1 MPQLGDCTH
10 HARVRMQQRGISDA
24 ALDLLMAYGRAQHDR
39 RGQVVIHMDGRARRA
54 VLRDHG
60 RDAGKVVD
68 RVRGLYAVLG
78 AGGVVVTVG
87 HLYRRIQ
94 RS

>member
-1 MPQLGDCTH
+1 
-10 HARVRMQQRGISDA
+10 MQQRGISDA
-24 ALDLLMAYGRAQHDR
+24 ALDLLMAYGRAQRDR
-39 RGQVVIHMDGRARRA
+39 RGQVVVHMDGRARRA
-54 VLRDHG
+54 ILRDQG
-60 RDAGKVVD
+60 RSAGKVVD

-78 AGGVVVTVG
+78 LDGVIITVG